1 MVAGRRRDRW
11 SRRGAGDC
19 SVGPVRHW
27 TAAADPRG
35 RPLLAAAGL
44 GGSRAAMA
52 SAGRSLSDWLSMAI
66 P

>member
-27 TAAADPRG
+27 TAAAGPRG

-44 GGSRAAMA
+44 GGRGLQWHRP
-52 SAGRSLSDWLSMAI
+52 AGRSATGYRRRSL
-66 P
+66 